1 MISRI
6 KLFLLGL
13 PFLIGNFSRFLRVAA
28 IPEFRT
34 GGVIV
39 RGCRRGE
46 LSSAFLLYS
55 HLNDGG
61 EVGYV
66 QRILYYFLSE
76 RCFLVA
82 LQDDAQGQRS
92 VVGVDLYYLNPRD
105 LREGTVHEG
114 FIGVHPA
121 TEGKGVATTLRRQA
135 LRHFRNAKF
144 SGVSTRISVSNPG
157 SLRSASK
164 LGFEQVEEYV
174 DACSGEQRL
183 YMVCKIQERSD

>member
-1 MISRI
+1 M
-6 KLFLLGL
+6 
-13 PFLIGNFSRFLRVAA
+13 
-28 IPEFRT
+28 
-34 GGVIV
+34 
-39 RGCRRGE
+39 
-46 LSSAFLLYS
+46 
-55 HLNDGG
+55 
-61 EVGYV
+61 GYV

-76 RCFLVA
+76 RCLLIA
-82 LQDDAQGQRS
+82 LREDAQGQR
-92 VVGVDLYYLNPRD
+92 VAVGVDLYYLNPRD

-121 TEGKGVATTLRRQA
+121 VEGMGVATTLRRQA
-135 LRHFRNAKF
+135 LRHFRKANF

-164 LGFEQVEEYV
+164 LGFEQVEEYI